1 MNIVKADLNNTY
13 LGEYVEYNRL
23 FLLGS
28 SRTSTGNP
36 TFTSTSSSQTYTVS
50 DNGGENSMLGL
61 LQTALNSYM
70 ITASYINSITNGTY
84 NYITTTNVSNAY
96 AATPTTN
103 LVSYNEHL
111 TFNVRFNASNTGA
124 STINIDSLGIK
135 SLKKQ
140 TIVGKIALAT
150 GDIIANNMYTIVYD
164 GTDFILVNPSNI
176 LTFDGAY
183 KTLLTN
189 STNNNITW
197 GESLQSL
204 MTAQGMITYAATPN
218 TPTMLTKGTSYQGL
232 RMNSGETAPEWGNV
246 MLGEKQIFTSS
257 GTFTAPKTGI
267 YKVTVAGGGGSAATS
282 ASGYYCGGGGSGGTA
297 IKYVTLTKDDA
308 ITVTVGDGGLAPT
321 GSVNQNGNAGG
332 TSSFGSSC
340 SGIGGSGGTYS
351 NGGIGEGGTGGN
363 GSSGDINIQGISGG
377 FMHSIY
383 GVGTFYYN
391 PRTSTTGYGIG
402 APTSSGS
409 NGYKGVVIVEW

>member
-204 MTAQGMITYAATPN
+204 MTAQGMIPYAATPN
-218 TPTMLTKGTSYQGL
+218 TPAMLTKGTAYQGL
-232 RMNSGETAPEWGNV
+232 RMKSDETIPEWGNV
-246 MLGEKQIFTSS
+246 MLAEKQIFTSS

-267 YKVTVAGGGGSAATS
+267 YKVICTGGGGSQGSTT
-282 ASGYYCGGGGSGGTA
+282 GYVVGAGGAGGTA
-297 IKYVTLTKDDA
+297 IKWVSLSKDDA
-308 ITVTVGDGGLAPT
+308 VTVTIGAAGTPVT
-321 GSVNQNGNAGG
+321 GTNSGNTGG
-332 TSSFGSSC
+332 TSSFGSHC
-340 SGIGGSGGTYS
+340 SATGGAGGSGSSGS
-351 NGGIGEGGTGGN
+351 SASGGN
-363 GSSGDINIQGISGG
+363 GGTASSGDINLNG
-377 FMHSIY
+377 
-383 GVGTFYYN
+383 
-391 PRTSTTGYGIG
+391 GYGENG
-402 APTSSGS
+402 VVSVNGNVSGQGSGS
-409 NGYKGVVIVEW
+409 FWGTETYGSSDRAGIVTVEW